1 MRRLDAL
8 IRCTSGELTVAL
20 TERSRS
26 EIYTGLSSVLSA
38 EAVEEMLSYFPARD
52 VEEPV
57 TREFLRAEI
66 ADVRAEVAEMRGA
79 MSGMQ
84 SEMSGMKGEMAEMR
98 MDMRDMRLQIVGIH
112 DALRKQAYWLVGL
125 VVTVNAAT
133 VALLHT
139 LS

>member
-1 MRRLDAL
+1 
-8 IRCTSGELTVAL
+8 
-20 TERSRS
+20 
-26 EIYTGLSSVLSA
+26 
-38 EAVEEMLSYFPARD
+38 MLSYFPARD